1 MKMTYWIIAIVFAIA
16 LIAAFSYGRYHPGKD
31 MIGELTEQ
39 VRQETAK
46 QYEKRITEL
55 DNQLKVSQAAYIE
68 SQKRYDTIIKKL
80 KEIKDGKDAIKPP
93 QDATEL
99 NSRFATLGYTPT
111 GK

>member
-16 LIAAFSYGRYHPGKD
+16 LIAAFSYGRYHPSKD

-99 NSRFATLGYTPT
+99 NSRFATLGYTPV

>member
-1 MKMTYWIIAIVFAIA
+1 MTYGIVAVVVAVA
-16 LIAAFSYGRYHPGKD
+16 LIAAFSYGRYHPSKD

-46 QYEKRITEL
+46 QYEKRIADL
-55 DNQLKVSQAAYIE
+55 DKQLKASQTAYIE
-68 SQKRYDTIIKKL
+68 SQKRYDNIIKKL

-99 NSRFATLGYTPT
+99 NSRFATLGYTPVS
-111 GK
+111 K

>member
-1 MKMTYWIIAIVFAIA
+1 MTYGIVAVVVAVA
-16 LIAAFSYGRYHPGKD
+16 LIAAFSYGRYHPSKD

-68 SQKRYDTIIKKL
+68 SQKRYDTIIKRL
-80 KEIKDGKDAIKPP
+80 KELRDGKDSIKPP
-93 QDATEL
+93 QDSGEL
-99 NSRFATLGYTPT
+99 ITRFNNLGYTPV